1 MDSVSLM
8 SKKSL
13 NISFRINI
21 KTMAV
26 ICRYF
31 NANKATGESLNIVA
45 RKGIEEFG
53 NLLES
58 KYGVIQTNTEC
69 FELLRDA
76 GFIDPK
82 KINTGLIKELGL
94 ESLNDKSFSTKKHDG
109 ISSVMDILKD
119 IKKNG

>member
-1 MDSVSLM
+1 M

-21 KTMAV
+21 KTMAI

-31 NANKATGESLNIVA
+31 EATKANGESLNIVA

-58 KYGVIQTNTEC
+58 KYGVIGTSTEC
-69 FELLRDA
+69 FELLRDS

-94 ESLNDKSFSTKKHDG
+94 ESLHDKSFSIEKQDEL
-109 ISSVMDILKD
+109 SSVMDILKD